1 MSMSQ
6 EEIEALMNGLD
17 IADDASEPEETA
29 SEEANISSNEID
41 ELISSTSD
49 VVEPEINESNSA
61 SIDLENVIEEVS
73 SPENLDISEM
83 AVNETVNN
91 SDIDDLLKG
100 LEEETEPVAEQTPV
114 VEEESLDLEN
124 FDDILSGIDGVVDN
138 EPEVKEEI
146 ISVPKQEDKAY
157 TEKDKDEIVRD
168 WTDSKINEGIFP
180 LPAEKD
186 TKVVTQLN
194 QVANDS
200 EEKVGQIF
208 DVLSLGL
215 DNNNECR
222 SKITNVESFLSSQ
235 TNLLNSLH
243 SKFPNIQVFEQH
255 LSEIQN
261 VNESLT
267 DLKNSMNEED
277 MKIFEAMELMQF
289 NDINRQKIERV
300 MAVIKKLSSYLNNLF
315 EDEDDSKEIVVARH
329 IHGDSNNDLI
339 GEDLDKLIAEFGN

>member
-17 IADDASEPEETA
+17 IADDASEPEESA
-29 SEEANISSNEID
+29 SEEANLSSNEID

-49 VVEPEINESNSA
+49 VVEPEVIESNSA

-83 AVNETVNN
+83 AVNETINN

-100 LEEETEPVAEQTPV
+100 LEEEPASVPEQTSV

-138 EPEVKEEI
+138 EPKEEVVV
-146 ISVPKQEDKAY
+146 SAPKQDN
-157 TEKDKDEIVRD
+157 TFSEKDKDEIVRD

-200 EEKVGQIF
+200 EEKVRQIF

-222 SKITNVESFLSSQ
+222 SKITEVESFLGSQ

-261 VNESLT
+261 VNVSLT
-267 DLKNSMNEED
+267 GLKNAMNEED

-329 IHGDSNNDLI
+329 IHGDNNNDLI

>member
-17 IADDASEPEETA
+17 IADDASEPEEAA

-49 VVEPEINESNSA
+49 VVEPEVTESNSA

-73 SPENLDISEM
+73 SPESLDISEM

-100 LEEETEPVAEQTPV
+100 LEEETEPVAEQTPI

-138 EPEVKEEI
+138 EPEIQEEVV
-146 ISVPKQEDKAY
+146 SVPKQKD
-157 TEKDKDEIVRD
+157 TFSDKDKDEIVRD

-186 TKVVTQLN
+186 TKVVSQLN

-222 SKITNVESFLSSQ
+222 SKITEVESFLSSQ

-255 LSEIQN
+255 LGEIQN

-267 DLKNSMNEED
+267 GLKNAMNDED

-315 EDEDDSKEIVVARH
+315 EDEDDSKDIVVARH
-329 IHGDSNNDLI
+329 IHGDDNNDLI

>member
-17 IADDASEPEETA
+17 IADDASEPEVAA
-29 SEEANISSNEID
+29 SEEANLSSNEID
-41 ELISSTSD
+41 ELISSTDD
-49 VVEPEINESNSA
+49 VVEAEVAEVNAVDDN
-61 SIDLENVIEEVS
+61 LENVIEEVS
-73 SPENLDISEM
+73 SSDNLDISEM

-91 SDIDDLLKG
+91 DDIDDLLKD
-100 LEEETEPVAEQTPV
+100 LENEPVSNESPV

-138 EPEVKEEI
+138 EPAPIVEEKAAEVDN
-146 ISVPKQEDKAY
+146 SYSD
-157 TEKDKDEIVRD
+157 KDKDEIVRD

-222 SKITNVESFLSSQ
+222 NKITEVESFLTSQ

-255 LSEIQN
+255 LGEIQN
-261 VNESLT
+261 VNDSLSG
-267 DLKNSMNEED
+267 LKNAMNEED

-300 MAVIKKLSSYLNNLF
+300 MAVIRKLSLYLNNLF
-315 EDEDDSKEIVVARH
+315 EDEGDAKEIVVAKH
-329 IHGDSNNDLI
+329 IHGDDNNDLI
-339 GEDLDKLIAEFGN
+339 GDDLDKLIAEFGN

>member
-17 IADDASEPEETA
+17 IADDASEPEEAA
-29 SEEANISSNEID
+29 SEEANLSSNEID
-41 ELISSTSD
+41 ELISSTND
-49 VVEPEINESNSA
+49 VVEPEVTQSVA
-61 SIDLENVIEEVS
+61 ADIDLENVIEEVS
-73 SPENLDISEM
+73 SNENLDISEM

-91 SDIDDLLKG
+91 DDIDDLLKD
-100 LEEETEPVAEQTPV
+100 LENEPVSNESPV
-114 VEEESLDLEN
+114 VEEESLELEN
-124 FDDILSGIDGVVDN
+124 FEDILSGIDGVVDN
-138 EPEVKEEI
+138 EPEPVVETKT
-146 ISVPKQEDKAY
+146 
-157 TEKDKDEIVRD
+157 TEPDTSYSDKDKDEIVRD

-186 TKVVTQLN
+186 TKVVSQLN

-222 SKITNVESFLSSQ
+222 NKITEVESFLTSQ

-243 SKFPNIQVFEQH
+243 NKFPNIQVFEQH
-255 LSEIQN
+255 LGEIQN
-261 VNESLT
+261 VNESLSG
-267 DLKNSMNEED
+267 LKNAMNEED

-300 MAVIKKLSSYLNNLF
+300 MAVIRKLSLYLNNLF
-315 EDEDDSKEIVVARH
+315 EDEGDAKEIVVAKH
-329 IHGDSNNDLI
+329 IHGDDNNDLI

>member
-17 IADDASEPEETA
+17 IADDASEPEEAA

-49 VVEPEINESNSA
+49 VVEPEVTESNSA

-73 SPENLDISEM
+73 SPESLDISEM
-83 AVNETVNN
+83 AVNETVDN

-100 LEEETEPVAEQTPV
+100 LEEETEPVAEQTPI

-138 EPEVKEEI
+138 EPEIQEEVV
-146 ISVPKQEDKAY
+146 SVPKQKD
-157 TEKDKDEIVRD
+157 TFSDKDKDEIVRD

-186 TKVVTQLN
+186 TKVVSQLN

-222 SKITNVESFLSSQ
+222 SKITEVESFLSSQ

-255 LSEIQN
+255 LGEIQN

-267 DLKNSMNEED
+267 GLKNAMNDED

-315 EDEDDSKEIVVARH
+315 EDEDDSKDIVVARH
-329 IHGDSNNDLI
+329 IHGDDNNDLI

>member
-17 IADDASEPEETA
+17 IADDASKPEETA
-29 SEEANISSNEID
+29 SEEANLSSNEID

-49 VVEPEINESNSA
+49 VVEPEVTA
-61 SIDLENVIEEVS
+61 SIDLDNVIEEVS

-83 AVNETVNN
+83 AVKETVNN
-91 SDIDDLLKG
+91 SDIDDLLKD
-100 LEEETEPVAEQTPV
+100 LEEPTSVVEPTPV

-124 FDDILSGIDGVVDN
+124 FDDILSGIDGVIDN
-138 EPEVKEEI
+138 EPEVKEEVV
-146 ISVPKQEDKAY
+146 SVPKQKETFSD
-157 TEKDKDEIVRD
+157 KDKDEIVRD

-186 TKVVTQLN
+186 TKVVSQLN

-222 SKITNVESFLSSQ
+222 SKITEVESFLSSQ

-255 LSEIQN
+255 LGEIQN

-267 DLKNSMNEED
+267 GLKNAMNDED

-315 EDEDDSKEIVVARH
+315 EDEDDSKDIVVARH
-329 IHGDSNNDLI
+329 IHGDDNNDLI

>member
-17 IADDASEPEETA
+17 IADDASEPEEAA

-49 VVEPEINESNSA
+49 VVEPEVTESNSA

-73 SPENLDISEM
+73 SPESLDISEM

-100 LEEETEPVAEQTPV
+100 LEEETEPVAEQTPI

-138 EPEVKEEI
+138 EPEIQEE
-146 ISVPKQEDKAY
+146 VVLVAKQKD
-157 TEKDKDEIVRD
+157 TFSDKDKDEIVRD

-186 TKVVTQLN
+186 TKVVSQLN

-222 SKITNVESFLSSQ
+222 SKITEVESFLSSQ

-255 LSEIQN
+255 LGEIQN

-267 DLKNSMNEED
+267 GLKNAMNDED

-315 EDEDDSKEIVVARH
+315 EDEDDSKDIVVARH
-329 IHGDSNNDLI
+329 IHGDDNNDLI

>member
-29 SEEANISSNEID
+29 SEEANLSSNEID

-49 VVEPEINESNSA
+49 VVEPEVTA
-61 SIDLENVIEEVS
+61 SIDLDNVIEEVS

-91 SDIDDLLKG
+91 SDIDDLLKD
-100 LEEETEPVAEQTPV
+100 LEEPTSVVEPTPV

-124 FDDILSGIDGVVDN
+124 FDDILSGIDGVIDN
-138 EPEVKEEI
+138 EPEVKEEVV
-146 ISVPKQEDKAY
+146 SVPKQKETFSD
-157 TEKDKDEIVRD
+157 KDKDEIVRD

-186 TKVVTQLN
+186 TKVVSQLN

-222 SKITNVESFLSSQ
+222 SKITEVESFLSSQ

-255 LSEIQN
+255 LGEIQN

-267 DLKNSMNEED
+267 GLKNAMNDED

-315 EDEDDSKEIVVARH
+315 EDEDDSKDIVVARH
-329 IHGDSNNDLI
+329 IHGDDNNDLI